1 MAEAKKLL
9 ATGQEEQKFHTDRFQ
24 FSRSGRT
31 ASAGSNS
38 CFYDGKIVVK
48 NVKAGGYIL
57 GDEGS
62 GAVLGKM
69 FLSDVL
75 KGLAPKDVMADFFE
89 KFRIRQEHFAQHRS
103 TALIA

>member
-1 MAEAKKLL
+1 MLL
-9 ATGQEEQKFHTDRFQ
+9 WRE
-24 FSRSGRT
+24 
-31 ASAGSNS
+31 
-38 CFYDGKIVVK
+38 IVVK

-75 KGLAPKDVMADFFE
+75 KGLAPKDVMADFL
-89 KFRIRQEHFAQHRS
+89 KISYQ
-103 TALIA
+103 L